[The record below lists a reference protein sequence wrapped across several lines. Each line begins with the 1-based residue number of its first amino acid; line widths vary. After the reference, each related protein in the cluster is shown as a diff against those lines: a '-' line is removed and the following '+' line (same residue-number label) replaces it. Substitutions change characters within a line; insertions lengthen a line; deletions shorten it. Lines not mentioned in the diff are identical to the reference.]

1 MPADEMRAALL
12 TAFGEKLQI
21 GSAPKPVAGPG
32 EVVFR
37 TEACGLCHTDIHTAY
52 GELRFKPK
60 LPLILGH
67 EAVGVVEEVGEGVTH
82 ISKGDRVCLPWLA
95 YACGD
100 CDLCV
105 TGMEPYCE
113 KQLNA
118 GLNIDGGYAQYAK
131 VNARYAGIVPA
142 KLDPFEAAVLSCAG
156 LTTYKAVKVSGA
168 GSADLVAI
176 FGVGGL
182 GHLAIQYARIRG
194 ASVVAIDLQDSKLEL
209 AKQLGAEHVIN
220 AAKVDAAKAIRELGG
235 AKAAIVLVANQKAC
249 EQAYHCLKRGG
260 TMVLVGLS
268 NATFEV
274 PILLTIAKGITIRGS
289 IVGNRV
295 DLRETYDLHMQGKTR
310 VLFEKRKLE
319 EVNEAFQE
327 VKRGNNKSPRIVLDL
342 N

>member
-1 MPADEMRAALL
+1 MAASEMKAALL

-21 GSAPKPVAGPG
+21 GNAPKPVAGPG

-37 TEACGLCHTDIHTAY
+37 TEACGLCHTDIHTAH

-60 LPLILGH
+60 LPIILGH
-67 EAVGVVEEVGEGVTH
+67 EAVGVVEDVGEGVTS
-82 ISKGDRVCLPWLA
+82 ISLGDRVCLPWLA
-95 YACGD
+95 YACGE

-131 VNARYAGIVPA
+131 VNARYAGVIP
-142 KLDPFEAAVLSCAG
+142 KDMNPFDAAVLSCAG

-168 GSADLVAI
+168 GSSDLVAI

-194 ASVVAIDLQDSKLEL
+194 ATVVAVDLQESKLQL
-209 AKQLGAEHVIN
+209 AKELGAEHVVDGS
-220 AAKVDAAKAIRELGG
+220 KVDAAKAIRELGG
-235 AKAAIVLVANQKAC
+235 AKASIVLVANQKAC
-249 EQAYHCLKRGG
+249 EQAYHCLKRNA

-268 NATFEV
+268 NSSFEI

-295 DLRETYDLHMQGKTR
+295 DLRETYELHMQGKTR
-310 VLFEKRKLE
+310 VLYEKRKLE
-319 EVNEAFQE
+319 QVNDAFEE
-327 VKRGNNKSPRIVLDL
+327 VKEGRNKSPRLVLDL
-342 N
+342 S